1 MPFLFSAVERERAVT
16 NSKVKRIGLSRAID
30 NRGKKI
36 KQVDIQQRLI
46 SKHFTDDD
54 LRNIHLWYLL
64 REQPSNIS
72 FRPNIDHV
80 FIASRDRMIFGDTH
94 ECLLRGHD
102 VRSSKHTW
110 AHVCLVSVERTDL
123 LLQDMP
129 LFMVF
134 KTEGK
139 TEDKSMQIN
148 AGHS

>member
-1 MPFLFSAVERERAVT
+1 MVT
-16 NSKVKRIGLSRAID
+16 HPVN
-30 NRGKKI
+30 
-36 KQVDIQQRLI
+36 
-46 SKHFTDDD
+46 FTDDD

-72 FRPNIDHV
+72 FRPRGAINSAHLWGENIDHV

-94 ECLLRGHD
+94 ECLLRGDD

-110 AHVCLVSVERTDL
+110 VHVCLVSVERTDL

-148 AGHS
+148 AVGFLRNRDH